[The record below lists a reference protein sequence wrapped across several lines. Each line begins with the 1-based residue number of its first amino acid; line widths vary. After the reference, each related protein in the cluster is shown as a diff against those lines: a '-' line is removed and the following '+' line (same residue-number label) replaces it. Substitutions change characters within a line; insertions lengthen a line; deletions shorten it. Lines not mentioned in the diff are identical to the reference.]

1 MIFDKAKDFITQMG
15 QELSLDNQLITNRLE
30 AIQTEINQTGTY
42 THTTDELIYGARLAW
57 RNSNRCIGRL
67 FWDKLKVV
75 DMRHIT
81 EEQEYL
87 TALENHIES
96 ATNDGKII
104 PTITIFEQRNKI
116 NFELYNDQLI
126 RYTDDPIVR
135 ETKQLIEHTGYNK
148 FGSFLPLIYKFN
160 NHYRTYNLNQNLIKE
175 VDIRHPDF
183 DAFNALQLKWYAVPI
198 ISGMELRIGGI
209 TYPLCPFNGWYM
221 ESEIASRN
229 FLDEY
234 RYNLIE
240 PIAKSMGF
248 DTTRTTSYW
257 RDKVVVELN
266 YAVYH
271 SFKQQGYSI
280 VDHYNASRQF
290 LKFEENE
297 AQHNRKITG
306 DWTWLIPPIS
316 PAIVHNWHKGYDNTY
331 HEPNFFYKKKAA
343 CPFS

>member
-1 MIFDKAKDFITQMG
+1 MIEKAIAFIKQVG
-15 QELSLDNQLITNRLE
+15 KELNWEPSTTKLRVE
-30 AIQTEINQTGTY
+30 AITKEIALTGTY
-42 THTTDELIYGARLAW
+42 VHTTEELTYGARLAW

-67 FWDKLKVV
+67 IWDKLRVI

-81 EEQEYL
+81 EESDYL
-87 TALENHIES
+87 KAFETHIQS

-104 PTITIFEQRNKI
+104 PTITIFNQSEHI
-116 NFELYNDQLI
+116 NFELINDQLI
-126 RYTDDPIVR
+126 RYTEDPIVK
-135 ETKQLIEHTGYNK
+135 ETKQLISHTGYTD
-148 FGSFLPLIYKFN
+148 FGRFLPLLYRYN
-160 NHYRTYNLNQNLIKE
+160 NSYHTFDIQPDLMKE
-175 VDIRHPDF
+175 VEIQHPDF
-183 DAFNALQLKWYAVPI
+183 PKFNDLQLKWYAVPI

-234 RYNLIE
+234 RYNLLT
-240 PIAKSMGF
+240 PIANSMDL

-297 AQHNRKITG
+297 ATQNRKVTG

-316 PAIVHNWHKGYDNTY
+316 PSLVHNWHKGYDNTY
-331 HEPNFFYKKKAA
+331 HEPNFYYKKKKAA
-343 CPFS
+343 CPFR